1 MTIIAKP
8 YTFAYQPIV
17 NTKTRCIESFEALV
31 RGPQGQGAAWVMSPL
46 GVEALRQFDID
57 ARLRAI
63 ALAGELQLSVRLNLN
78 LLADSVDAAG
88 GSALTST
95 IDMAAIAGLRAEQL
109 VLEVSE
115 RDAITNV
122 RAFVARA
129 NMCKALGVR
138 FAIDDFGAGFSG
150 LNLLAEF
157 QPEQLKLDILLVQ
170 DVHRKGPRQA
180 ITRGVLRTCEDLG
193 IEVVAEGV
201 ETLDEYRWLSDEGIH
216 LFQGYLFAR
225 PAFERLPHVEFP
237 D

>member
-1 MTIIAKP
+1 MCKP
-8 YTFAYQPIV
+8 YSFAYQPIV
-17 NTKTRCIESFEALV
+17 NMKDRCIDSFEALV
-31 RGPQGQGAAWVMSPL
+31 RGPDGQGADWVMSRL
-46 GVEALRQFDID
+46 DAAALRQFDID

-63 ALAGELQLSVRLNLN
+63 ALAGELKLSLRLNLN
-78 LLADSVDAAG
+78 LLPDSVDAAG
-88 GSALTST
+88 GGALTST
-95 IDMAAIAGLRAEQL
+95 VDMAVIAGLKAEQL

-115 RDAITNV
+115 RDVIRDA

-129 NMCKALGVR
+129 NLCRSLGVR

-157 QPEQLKLDILLVQ
+157 QPEQLKLDIMLVR

-216 LFQGYLFAR
+216 LFQGYLFAK
-225 PAFERLPHVEFP
+225 PAFESLPPVIYP

>member
-1 MTIIAKP
+1 MSKP
-8 YTFAYQPIV
+8 YSFAYQPIV
-17 NTKTRCIESFEALV
+17 NTKDRCIDSFEALV
-31 RGPQGQGAAWVMSPL
+31 RGPAGQGADWVMSSL
-46 GVEALRQFDID
+46 HASALWQFDID

-63 ALAGELQLSVRLNLN
+63 ALAGELKLSVRLNLN
-78 LLADSVDAAG
+78 LLPDSVDAAG
-88 GSALTST
+88 GNSLTST
-95 IDMAAIAGLRAEQL
+95 VDMAAIAGLKPEQL

-115 RDAITNV
+115 RDVIRDAQ
-122 RAFVARA
+122 AFVARA
-129 NMCKALGVR
+129 NLCRALGVR

-157 QPEQLKLDILLVQ
+157 QPEQLKLDMLLVR

-201 ETLDEYRWLSDEGIH
+201 ESLDEYRWLSDEGIY
-216 LFQGYLFAR
+216 LFQGYLFAK
-225 PAFERLPHVEFP
+225 PAFERLPPVVYP

>member
-1 MTIIAKP
+1 MSKP
-8 YTFAYQPIV
+8 YSFAYQPIV
-17 NTKTRCIESFEALV
+17 NTKDRCIDSFEALV
-31 RGPQGQGAAWVMSPL
+31 RGPDGQGADWVMSRL
-46 GVEALRQFDID
+46 DAAALRQFDID

-63 ALAGELQLSVRLNLN
+63 ALAGELKLSVRLNLN
-78 LLADSVDAAG
+78 LLPDSVDAAG

-95 IDMAAIAGLRAEQL
+95 VDMAAIAGLRAEQL

-115 RDAITNV
+115 REVISDA

-129 NMCKALGVR
+129 NLCKSLGVR
-138 FAIDDFGAGFSG
+138 FAIDDFGSGFSG

-157 QPEQLKLDILLVQ
+157 QPEQLKLDIMLVR

-180 ITRGVLRTCEDLG
+180 ITRGVMRTCEDLG

-201 ETLDEYRWLSDEGIH
+201 ETLDEYRWLSDEGIY
-216 LFQGYLFAR
+216 LFQGYLFAK
-225 PAFERLPHVEFP
+225 PAFESLPPVAYP

>member
-1 MTIIAKP
+1 MSKP
-8 YTFAYQPIV
+8 YTFAYQPIA
-17 NTKTRCIESFEALV
+17 NTRDRCIDSFEALV
-31 RGPQGQGAAWVMSPL
+31 RGPEGQSADWVMSRL
-46 GVEALRQFDID
+46 DVAAMRQFDID

-63 ALAGELQLSVRLNLN
+63 ALAGELKLSVRLNLN
-78 LLADSVDAAG
+78 LLPDSVDAAG

-95 IDMAAIAGLRAEQL
+95 VDMAAIAGLKAEQL

-115 RDAITNV
+115 RDVIRDAQ
-122 RAFVARA
+122 AFVARA
-129 NMCKALGVR
+129 NLCKALGVR
-138 FAIDDFGAGFSG
+138 FSIDDFGAGFSG

-157 QPEQLKLDILLVQ
+157 QPEQLKLDILLVR
-170 DVHRKGPRQA
+170 DVHRNGPRQA

-216 LFQGYLFAR
+216 LFQGYLFAK
-225 PAFERLPHVEFP
+225 PAFERLPPVVYP